1 MFAEANLRPNSL
13 IRRVRNTAVV
23 CLCLASTV
31 LMFSQTLA
39 QTPTQDAATFAASSE
54 EGGQAAATA
63 SLSGVVNDAKG
74 AALPKANVIIR
85 SDSNG
90 SIKTAITDAT
100 GHFSVDGLKPGSYT
114 VEASAPGFA
123 GSSQTVKVSGAQP
136 GSVTLGLAVGST
148 TSDIT
153 VEADATGSIAAALAP
168 MDALLSATSARTEI
182 TTAFIRNFTS
192 PIADYGEIVNYV
204 PGTFTTSSDG
214 VGLGQSSTYF
224 RGFPDGDYDID
235 YDGVP
240 FYDTNTPTHHSW
252 AFFPTQSIGSVDFD
266 RSPGGASTIGPT
278 PFGGSIHLLSPTLSP
293 VNALRATFSGGS
305 FNTFLYDLQY
315 DSGQILPNHKL
326 NFTTDIHHLQSH
338 GYQSLNNQNQNAGD
352 IKVEYKLTDSFVLT
366 GYSGVVWVDANTPNF
381 SATRCQMYGVP
392 ADGSYSCVLPG
403 STTNQLYPYTGTGIN
418 FLLTNNSDPLLYLD
432 TQYNYYHVPT
442 DFEYVGGHKE
452 FGKGIVLDAKAYTY
466 NYDNSEI
473 YANVTTITELPSTSF
488 PATGN
493 SPKGTYLGLTVAP
506 CNVAVVKKG
515 VSALPCSVDKYNS
528 YRKYGET
535 SQLTQTSKFGIL
547 RAGIWYER
555 GLTNRHQYP
564 TDPLNGNKDQLLP
577 NFAEKFDTDSY
588 NPFVEYQ
595 YHALKNLDITGG
607 VKFAYYSI
615 GTQQFAD
622 DGKTIGNLG
631 TGAAPG
637 LGDPTKFISNG
648 GTYFAALPSG
658 SVNYRIKPNWSAYFQ
673 GATGS
678 IVPPSKVFDFQQG
691 ATGTA
696 IPPAVLPKQQKNTTY
711 QGGTVLKLKYVT
723 FDADYYHIYFDNSYS
738 SYINP
743 TTGEPTYFAQ
753 PPSITK
759 GFEAEANISLT
770 HGLGVYLN
778 DSYTKATYTG
788 SIAITCSPTSTPPS
802 TACVPG
808 TTPQYIEAV
817 PKEQYVAQTPDAIQ
831 TEGVTYQHGAW
842 DAAFF
847 NKRVGKQYLDNGSY
861 HNEYLIPAFDSA
873 NAFVNYTIRRGGRF
887 DQTKISLSANNLF
900 NSSAV
905 TGVTLNNG
913 VTGFTINA
921 NGTTYTDAFNASGF
935 AISGQDNVSILAAR
949 SIMLSVVFGY
959 NPKGR
964 K

>member
-1 MFAEANLRPNSL
+1 MSIEVNLSGRTLTSRL
-13 IRRVRNTAVV
+13 RNAAVV

-31 LMFSQTLA
+31 LMFSQT
-39 QTPTQDAATFAASSE
+39 PTQDAPTFAASSVE
-54 EGGQAAATA
+54 EGGQTAATA

-85 SDSNG
+85 SESNG
-90 SIKTAITDAT
+90 SIKTATTDAT

-123 GSSQTVKVSGAQP
+123 AASQIVKVSGSQP

-153 VEADATGSIAAALAP
+153 VEADATGSVAAALAP

-224 RGFPDGDYDID
+224 RGFADGNYDID

-252 AFFPTQSIGSVDFD
+252 AFFPSQSIGSVDFD

-278 PFGGSIHLLSPTLSP
+278 PFGGSIHLLSPVLSP
-293 VNALRATFSGGS
+293 INSIRATFSGGS
-305 FNTFLYDLQY
+305 YNTFLYDLQY

-352 IKVEYKLTDSFVLT
+352 IKVDYKLSDTFDIT
-366 GYSGVVWVDANTPNF
+366 GYSGVIWLDANTPNF

-392 ADGSYSCVLPG
+392 KDGSYSCALANTATG
-403 STTNQLYPYTGTGIN
+403 LYPYTGYGIN

-432 TQYNYYHVPT
+432 TQYNFYHVPT
-442 DFEYVGGHKE
+442 DFEYVGVHKE
-452 FGKGIVLDAKAYTY
+452 LGKSMVFEAKGYTY
-466 NYDNSEI
+466 NYDNSEKYSNAVPI
-473 YANVTTITELPSTSF
+473 TDNTALIGTVYKPLGVTISLST
-488 PATGN
+488 
-493 SPKGTYLGLTVAP
+493 L
-506 CNVAVVKKG
+506 CNQISTKKG
-515 VSALPCSVDKYNS
+515 VSALPCGVDKYNS

-535 SQLTQTSKFGIL
+535 SQFTQTSKFGIL
-547 RAGIWYER
+547 RAGLWYER

-564 TDPLNGNKDQLLP
+564 ADPLTNWTRQLLP
-577 NFAEKFDTDSY
+577 NFAEKFETDSY
-588 NPFVEYQ
+588 QPFVEYQ
-595 YHALKNLDITGG
+595 YHAFKNLDITGG
-607 VKFAYYSI
+607 VKFAYYTI

-622 DGKTIGNLG
+622 DGKTIGCFQSTPTTSPCNPNLN
-631 TGAAPG
+631 PNIN
-637 LGDPTKFISNG
+637 PNQFISNG
-648 GTYFAALPSG
+648 GTYFATLPSG
-658 SVNYRIKPNWSAYFQ
+658 SINYRIKPNWSVYFQ

-678 IVPPSKVFDFQQG
+678 VVPPSKVFDFQQG
-691 ATGTA
+691 TSGTA
-696 IPPAVLPKQQKNTTY
+696 IPPLVLPKQQKNTTY
-711 QGGTVLKLKYVT
+711 QGGTVIKTRYIT

-738 SYINP
+738 SF
-743 TTGEPTYFAQ
+743 TSSTSGGEPTFFAQ
-753 PPSITK
+753 PASITQ
-759 GFEAEANISLT
+759 GLEAEFNISLT
-770 HGLGVYLN
+770 HGLGIYFN
-778 DSYTKATYTG
+778 DSYTKAVYTG
-788 SIAITCSPTSTPPS
+788 QVALSCIAGATGCTS
-802 TACVPG
+802 
-808 TTPQYIEAV
+808 TTPQYIDVV
-817 PKEQYVAQTPDAIQ
+817 PPYQYVQNAPDAIQ
-831 TEGVTYQHGAW
+831 TEGVTYQHRAW

-847 NKRVGKQYLDNGSY
+847 NKRVGLQYLDNGSY
-861 HNEYLIPAFDSA
+861 HNQAVITAFDSA

-887 DQTKISLSANNLF
+887 DQTKVSLSFNNLF

-905 TGVTLNNG
+905 TGLTQANASVG
-913 VTGFTINA
+913 QTISA
-921 NGTTYTDAFNASGF
+921 NGTTYTDTINSTGGPVS
-935 AISGQDNVSILAAR
+935 SGQDNVSILAGR
-949 SIMLSVVFGY
+949 SIMLSVTFGY